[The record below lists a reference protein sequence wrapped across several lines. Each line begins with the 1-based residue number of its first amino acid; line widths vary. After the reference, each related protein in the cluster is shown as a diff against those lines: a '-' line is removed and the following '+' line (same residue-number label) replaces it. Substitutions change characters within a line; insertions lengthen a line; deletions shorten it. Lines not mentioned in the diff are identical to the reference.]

1 MALPKKEETKPIMPN
16 YTDLNEDKC
25 SSSKTFQAQVNRV
38 CAENSQDGYQ
48 QALSDFGITKLLE
61 KLSNFSDSDFNAQWL
76 HLEPEE
82 LDSLAAILIQQLT
95 NSLNG
100 KLISGYLNTIRHGNS
115 DVFSSPISLEFPS
128 SVSLPSDFPDSAQI
142 PRFLYGDKVRLV
154 PVGSEPE
161 WGVVIGRFYSYAVH
175 RCCWLWRYILWLDQ
189 ASFSAS
195 WVVATTAWEEDIEP
209 YVLEEQG

>member
-1 MALPKKEETKPIMPN
+1 MPN
-16 YTDLNEDKC
+16 YVDSDEAKC
-25 SSSKTFQAQVNRV
+25 RASKTFQPQVDKV
-38 CAENSQDGYQ
+38 YAKVYQDGYQ
-48 QALSDFGITKLLE
+48 QALSDFGITELLE
-61 KLSNFSDSDFNAQWL
+61 KLSNFSDNDGKAPWL
-76 HLEPEE
+76 SLEEPEE
-82 LDSLAAILIQQLT
+82 IDSLAAVLIEQLT
-95 NSLNG
+95 NNLNE
-100 KLISGYLNTIRHGNS
+100 KLICGYLDAIRHDNS
-115 DVFSSPISLEFPS
+115 DVFKAPISLEFPP
-128 SVSLPSDFPDSAQI
+128 SVSLPSDFPDSALS

-175 RCCWLWRYILWLDQ
+175 RCRWLWRYILWLDQ

>member
-1 MALPKKEETKPIMPN
+1 MPKNQPLPKS
-16 YTDLNEDKC
+16 L
-25 SSSKTFQAQVNRV
+25 AVNSH
-38 CAENSQDGYQ
+38 AYQ
-48 QALSDFGITKLLE
+48 EALDDFGITDLLE
-61 KLSNFSDSDFNAQWL
+61 KLSHFKDANFEAQWL

-115 DVFSSPISLEFPS
+115 DVFSEPINLEFPS

-142 PRFLYGDKVRLV
+142 PRFLYGDRTRLV
-154 PVGSEPE
+154 PVGGNPE
-161 WGVVIGRFYSYAVH
+161 WGVVIGRFYSYACH
-175 RCCWLWRYILWLDQ
+175 RCHWMWRYILWLDQ

-195 WVVATTAWEEDIEP
+195 WVAVSTAWEEDLQP
-209 YVLEEQG
+209 YVEEV